1 MLILP
6 LHKVVEKMSYC
17 VNIGPCAW
25 HLGSTHA
32 MIGTVVISPGGLIIP
47 IYETRSGLCAKG
59 VS

>member
-1 MLILP
+1 
-6 LHKVVEKMSYC
+6 MSYC